1 MSTQGRKEGGREG
14 GRGGGMTTDPNLKVV
29 VITTHATTRQ
39 REAINNSFFN
49 ISKLIM

>member
-14 GRGGGMTTDPNLKVV
+14 GRGGMTTDPNLKVV
-29 VITTHATTRQ
+29 LITTHATTRQ